1 MLVPESGSP
10 VQPEPEEPRRFVI
23 CGDDSL
29 AYRLADELTNRHG
42 GRVTVILRS
51 RTSRYGRRIARL
63 PGVRFIVAERPDA
76 DAYQTAGLG
85 AADALAL
92 VDRND
97 VANIEAALQAHDL
110 HPTLRIVV
118 RMFNT
123 GLSRG
128 LDQLPYCT
136 VLSDGALAAPA
147 FVSAAVGQATPR
159 HGLRDGTMF
168 VAGRD
173 EVREH
178 EVVCG
183 LAISRHGDEVEVLP
197 ARQHE
202 ADLVLAAVAPW
213 RPETSRRRPMTHG
226 YPLGTIAGRVWRRI
240 RVVLGVFLGLLLVAA
255 AVLALSRP
263 ATTWSQA
270 FFEAVLATLGGADVE
285 PTATGVEKVTLVVLT
300 IASIALIPLLTG
312 AVVDAVIKVRLEVAD
327 GSLPRRASGHV
338 IVVGLGGV
346 GSHVV
351 EGLHALGVDV
361 IAIDRSADARG
372 VSAVRELRIPL
383 IVGDASRRETLLAAS
398 LATSR
403 ALVVLTA
410 DDVTNLETAL
420 VGRAVRA
427 DLRVVLRL
435 FDGDFADQVQ
445 RAFDLTISRSVSYLA
460 VPSFVARM
468 LGHELEAIP
477 VARRVLLVAET
488 TVGERSL
495 LARMTVGD
503 LRRPGEAWLLR
514 LTNLVG
520 SQLPATVA
528 DGRRL
533 RPGEKITVVA
543 TRAGLARLMAEAAA
557 RPDALRHIVP
567 HE

>member
-1 MLVPESGSP
+1 MS
-10 VQPEPEEPRRFVI
+10 
-23 CGDDSL
+23 
-29 AYRLADELTNRHG
+29 
-42 GRVTVILRS
+42 
-51 RTSRYGRRIARL
+51 
-63 PGVRFIVAERPDA
+63 
-76 DAYQTAGLG
+76 
-85 AADALAL
+85 
-92 VDRND
+92 
-97 VANIEAALQAHDL
+97 
-110 HPTLRIVV
+110 
-118 RMFNT
+118 
-123 GLSRG
+123 
-128 LDQLPYCT
+128 
-136 VLSDGALAAPA
+136 
-147 FVSAAVGQATPR
+147 
-159 HGLRDGTMF
+159 
-168 VAGRD
+168 
-173 EVREH
+173 
-178 EVVCG
+178 
-183 LAISRHGDEVEVLP
+183 
-197 ARQHE
+197 
-202 ADLVLAAVAPW
+202 
-213 RPETSRRRPMTHG
+213 HG

-240 RVVLGVFLGLLLVAA
+240 RLVLGIFSGLLLGAA

-263 ATTWSQA
+263 GTTWSQA
-270 FFEAVLATLGGADVE
+270 FFDAVLATLGGADVE
-285 PTATGVEKVTLVVLT
+285 PTATGVEKATLVVLT
-300 IASIALIPLLTG
+300 VASIALIPFLTG

-338 IVVGLGGV
+338 VVVGLGGV

-351 EGLHALGVDV
+351 EGLHGLGVDV
-361 IAIDRSADARG
+361 IAIDRSSEARG

-383 IVGDASRRETLLAAS
+383 IIGDASRRETLLAAS
-398 LATSR
+398 LPTSR
-403 ALVVLTA
+403 ALVVLTS

-460 VPSFVARM
+460 VPFFAARM

-488 TVGERSL
+488 TIGERSIL
-495 LARMTVGD
+495 SRLTAGD

-514 LTNLVG
+514 LTNRVG

-533 RPGEKITVVA
+533 RPGEKVTVVA

>member
-1 MLVPESGSP
+1 MEVAGAGSP
-10 VQPEPEEPRRFVI
+10 VQAQGRRRFVI

-29 AYRLADELTNRHG
+29 AYRLADELANRHG
-42 GRVTVILRS
+42 GGVTVILRS

-63 PGVRFIVAERPDA
+63 PGVRCIVAERPDV
-76 DAYQTAGLG
+76 DAYQAAELG

-168 VAGRD
+168 VADRG
-173 EVREH
+173 EVRDH

-183 LAISRHGDEVEVLP
+183 LAITRDRDEPEVLP
-197 ARQHE
+197 TRQHA
-202 ADLVLAAVAPW
+202 ADLVLAVVAPW
-213 RPETSRRRPMTHG
+213 RPEVPRRRPATHR

-240 RVVLGVFLGLLLVAA
+240 RLVLGIFFGLLLAAA
-255 AVLALSRP
+255 AVLALNGP
-263 ATTWSQA
+263 ETTWSQA
-270 FFEAVLATLGGADVE
+270 FFEAVLATLGGADVD
-285 PTATGVEKVTLVVLT
+285 PSATPVEKVTLVALT

-361 IAIDRSADARG
+361 IAIDRSAEARG
-372 VSAVRELRIPL
+372 VPAVRDLRIPL
-383 IVGDASRRETLLAAS
+383 LIGDASRRETLLAAS
-398 LATSR
+398 VTTSR
-403 ALVVLTA
+403 ALVVLTS

-460 VPSFVARM
+460 VPSFAARM

-514 LTNLVG
+514 LTNLSG

-543 TRAGLARLMAEAAA
+543 TRAGLARLMVEAAG
-557 RPDALRHIVP
+557 RPDALPHIVP
-567 HE
+567 YE

>member
-1 MLVPESGSP
+1 M
-10 VQPEPEEPRRFVI
+10 
-23 CGDDSL
+23 
-29 AYRLADELTNRHG
+29 
-42 GRVTVILRS
+42 
-51 RTSRYGRRIARL
+51 
-63 PGVRFIVAERPDA
+63 
-76 DAYQTAGLG
+76 
-85 AADALAL
+85 
-92 VDRND
+92 
-97 VANIEAALQAHDL
+97 
-110 HPTLRIVV
+110 
-118 RMFNT
+118 
-123 GLSRG
+123 
-128 LDQLPYCT
+128 
-136 VLSDGALAAPA
+136 
-147 FVSAAVGQATPR
+147 
-159 HGLRDGTMF
+159 
-168 VAGRD
+168 
-173 EVREH
+173 
-178 EVVCG
+178 
-183 LAISRHGDEVEVLP
+183 
-197 ARQHE
+197 
-202 ADLVLAAVAPW
+202 
-213 RPETSRRRPMTHG
+213 
-226 YPLGTIAGRVWRRI
+226 
-240 RVVLGVFLGLLLVAA
+240 
-255 AVLALSRP
+255 
-263 ATTWSQA
+263 
-270 FFEAVLATLGGADVE
+270 
-285 PTATGVEKVTLVVLT
+285 EKATLVVLT

-372 VSAVRELRIPL
+372 VSAARELRIPL
-383 IVGDASRRETLLAAS
+383 IVGDASRRETLVAAS

-403 ALVVLTA
+403 ALVVLTS

-420 VGRAVRA
+420 VGRAVRP

-477 VARRVLLVAET
+477 VARRVLLVAKT

-503 LRRPGEAWLLR
+503 LRRPGETWLLR

-557 RPDALRHIVP
+557 RPDAVRHIVP